1 MTSKWI
7 RSVMRDNSYSPM
19 QALISA
25 SRGVRPGSIDLVIQ
39 RLADAK
45 ARAPLVAAAV
55 DQPKLR
61 RA

>member
-1 MTSKWI
+1 
-7 RSVMRDNSYSPM
+7 M

-55 DQPKLR
+55 DQAKLR